1 MRPRAVTAAD
11 LPRRQLLVLLVLTF
25 VPVPLLTVGGLAVPF
40 PQLVQKVL
48 APLLPLV
55 DSPGLGNDLRSPEAA
70 RPVAIVESAAE
81 LAASVQP
88 VSTPDRRV
96 VSAAQ
101 GALEAPSQISEAVAV
116 VREST
121 VASDVAPTGGARDDS
136 DSSMADAGSGGT
148 VAPGDDISTPAVDP
162 GGSGMGNS
170 GTGNSGTGNSGTGE
184 AQGSSSG
191 SGVAGSGS
199 GSGSD
204 DSSGASSGGSGS
216 GSSGSESGTTEP
228 GNGNGGNGNAGG
240 NGGGSGTG
248 GGKGKSG
255 ETTEPQ
261 SPPAPPLPPPPAAD
275 TTPGTGADSG
285 SGSGRGRGKP

>member
-101 GALEAPSQISEAVAV
+101 GAFEAPSQISEAVAV

-148 VAPGDDISTPAVDP
+148 VAPGDVISTPAVDP
-162 GGSGMGNS
+162 GGSGM
-170 GTGNSGTGNSGTGE
+170 GNSGTGNSGTGE